1 MCLREDTVKWR
12 RQGMGFL
19 FVFFPLFWY
28 LFSALVCHFQPF
40 QEPFWG
46 QSQARALAGLGS
58 WEIPSK
64 LNCRNI
70 WCLHRVFPNNQTDSL
85 LLYLTSS
92 LTVLGHFYSRQEI
105 LTANSAYSFL
115 LLFAEAARY
124 GCKGTDQGTVPLCSI
139 AHVLGT
145 FWSAGKS
152 SSFENYLFFQPL
164 LSQRKGI
171 SSNSICLP

>member
-1 MCLREDTVKWR
+1 MSEPRPTSQLVKTHGWVMLSPDQISRIAQLTMCSWEIINDFCFKLLSLSVVYCTAKANWYYALLSCYKI
-12 RQGMGFL
+12 L
-19 FVFFPLFWY
+19 FTFFPLFWY
-28 LFSALVCHFQPF
+28 LCSALVCHFQPF

-92 LTVLGHFYSRQEI
+92 LTVLGHFY
-105 LTANSAYSFL
+105 
-115 LLFAEAARY
+115 
-124 GCKGTDQGTVPLCSI
+124 
-139 AHVLGT
+139 
-145 FWSAGKS
+145 
-152 SSFENYLFFQPL
+152 
-164 LSQRKGI
+164 
-171 SSNSICLP
+171 

>member
-1 MCLREDTVKWR
+1 MWWNQKFRLSHSRVCVSKGRYSEMEKAGD
-12 RQGMGFL
+12 GC
-19 FVFFPLFWY
+19 FVCFFPLFWY
-28 LFSALVCHFQPF
+28 LCSALVCHFQPF

-92 LTVLGHFYSRQEI
+92 LTVLGHFCSKREI
-105 LTANSAYSFL
+105 LKCQFSLFL
-115 LLFAEAARY
+115 LP
-124 GCKGTDQGTVPLCSI
+124 PLCRSSWLWMSR
-139 AHVLGT
+139 HWPGYCSFT
-145 FWSAGKS
+145 SHCPCSGRFW
-152 SSFENYLFFQPL
+152 
-164 LSQRKGI
+164 I
-171 SSNSICLP
+171 SR